1 MNLHF
6 KNYRSFVY
14 VTTVKTIYVKGFA
27 MNTVLF
33 GMTLYQILWYFV
45 IYSFIGWCVEV
56 VFHAMKAHRLVN
68 RGFLNGPVCPVYGFG
83 VVLVFAA
90 VHLIIDGGGGTL
102 QDISIIMLYPIG
114 VFLTTAVELLGG
126 YMLDKTFH
134 ARWWNY
140 SSEKYNF
147 RGYIC
152 LKFSLIWGLGVVF
165 LVKFA
170 HPFIDR
176 ATVQFLP
183 AAVGTWILLAL
194 IIAYFADFVVSVLIM
209 LKLNR
214 SLEELDQIQK
224 DMRIVSDQITR
235 LVAGGSIAAEVLV
248 DAGLTKAGL
257 VKEDTMYAV
266 LDQAFAAGD
275 VIDNKE
281 YNRFRAA
288 GIPEPASVQ
297 VEADIK
303 EAIAERR
310 DDAITAINE
319 KKEAAVSAYNERMD
333 EARAAINET
342 KEAAFSAYAE
352 HRDDA
357 AYAIAETKIA
367 AQDNI
372 EQTREALENKLA
384 ELKNRSA
391 EIYKAAFRHRV
402 FGPLRI
408 LRAFPLLYHEMY
420 SDALQSLRQRAAEFL
435 NPDNTEKGDDECN
448 SSLRR

>member
-1 MNLHF
+1 
-6 KNYRSFVY
+6 
-14 VTTVKTIYVKGFA
+14 

-83 VVLVFAA
+83 VVLVFSAI
-90 VHLIIDGGGGTL
+90 HLIVDGGGGSI
-102 QDISIIMLYPIG
+102 QGVSIIILYPIG
-114 VFLTTAVELLGG
+114 VILTTAVELLGG

-147 RGYIC
+147 HGYIC

-176 ATVQFLP
+176 STVRFLP
-183 AAVGTWILLAL
+183 YAVGLWIIIAL
-194 IIAYFADFVVSVLIM
+194 ILAYFADFVVSVLIM
-209 LKLNR
+209 LKLNH

-224 DMRIVSDQITR
+224 DMRIVSDEITK

-266 LDQAFAAGD
+266 LDQAFNAGD

-281 YNRFRAA
+281 YNKFRAA
-288 GIPEPASVQ
+288 GIPEPAGVQ
-297 VEADIK
+297 VEADIR
-303 EAIAERR
+303 EAIAER
-310 DDAITAINE
+310 
-319 KKEAAVSAYNERMD
+319 KE
-333 EARAAINET
+333 EALAAINET

-357 AYAIAETKIA
+357 AYAIAESKIA

-372 EQTREALENKLA
+372 RQTQEALEKKLA
-384 ELKNRSA
+384 ELRERSN
-391 EIYKAAFRHRV
+391 EIYSTALRHRV

-408 LRAFPLLYHEMY
+408 LRAFPLLYHEVY
-420 SDALQSLRQRAAEFL
+420 DDALLSLRKYASEFL
-435 NPDNTEKGDDECN
+435 NSDDAHRD
-448 SSLRR
+448 S

>member
-1 MNLHF
+1 
-6 KNYRSFVY
+6 
-14 VTTVKTIYVKGFA
+14 

-33 GMTLYQILWYFV
+33 GMTLYQILWYFL
-45 IYSFIGWCVEV
+45 IYSFAGWCVEV

-90 VHLIIDGGGGTL
+90 VHLIVDRSGGTL
-102 QDISIIMLYPIG
+102 QDVSIIMLYPIG
-114 VFLTTAVELLGG
+114 VLLTTAVELLGG
-126 YMLDKTFH
+126 FMLDKAFH

-140 SSEKYNF
+140 SSEKFNF

-176 ATVQFLP
+176 ATVLFLP
-183 AAVGTWILLAL
+183 YTVGIWIILVL

-209 LKLNR
+209 LKLNQ

-224 DMRIVSDQITR
+224 DMRVVSDQITK

-281 YNRFRAA
+281 YNKFRAA
-288 GIPEPASVQ
+288 GIPEPAGAQ
-297 VEADIK
+297 VEADIR
-303 EAIAERR
+303 EAIAER
-310 DDAITAINE
+310 
-319 KKEAAVSAYNERMD
+319 KE
-333 EARAAINET
+333 EALAAINET

-352 HRDDA
+352 QRDNA

-367 AQDNI
+367 AEDNI
-372 EQTREALENKLA
+372 QQTREALEKKLA
-384 ELKNRSA
+384 ELRERST
-391 EIYKAAFRHRV
+391 EIYLTALRHRV

-408 LRAFPLLYHEMY
+408 LKAFPLLYHEVY
-420 SDALQSLRQRAAEFL
+420 GDALQSLRQRAVEL
-435 NPDNTEKGDDECN
+435 MNPDTRDK
-448 SSLRR
+448 

>member
-1 MNLHF
+1 MNI
-6 KNYRSFVY
+6 V
-14 VTTVKTIYVKGFA
+14 I
-27 MNTVLF
+27 F

-83 VVLVFAA
+83 VVLVFTA
-90 VHLIIDGGGGTL
+90 VHIIVDGSGASI
-102 QDISIIMLYPIG
+102 QDVNVIILFPIG
-114 VFLTTAVELLGG
+114 VVLTTAVELLGG
-126 YMLDKTFH
+126 YMLDKSFH

-140 SSEKYNF
+140 SNEKYNF

-152 LKFSLIWGLGVVF
+152 LKFSLLWGVGVVF

-176 ATVQFLP
+176 ATVRFLP
-183 AAVGTWILLAL
+183 YTVGILIILAL
-194 IIAYFADFVVSVLIM
+194 IAAYFSDFVVSVLIM

-214 SLEELDQIQK
+214 YLEELDQIQK
-224 DMRIVSDQITR
+224 DMRIVSDQITK

-257 VKEDTMYAV
+257 VREDTMYAV
-266 LDQAFAAGD
+266 LDQAFGAGD

-281 YNRFRAA
+281 YNKFRAA
-288 GIPEPASVQ
+288 GIPEPAGAK
-297 VEADIK
+297 VEADIR
-303 EAIAERR
+303 EAIAER
-310 DDAITAINE
+310 
-319 KKEAAVSAYNERMD
+319 KE
-333 EARAAINET
+333 EAMAAINET

-357 AYAIAETKIA
+357 AYAIAESKIA
-367 AQDNI
+367 AQENI
-372 EQTREALENKLA
+372 RQTREALEKNLA
-384 ELKNRSA
+384 ELRERSA
-391 EIYKAAFRHRV
+391 QIYSTALRHRV

-420 SDALQSLRQRAAEFL
+420 GDALQSLRQHAAGL
-435 NPDNTEKGDDECN
+435 MKSDDARKD
-448 SSLRR
+448 S

>member
-1 MNLHF
+1 
-6 KNYRSFVY
+6 
-14 VTTVKTIYVKGFA
+14 

-33 GMTLYQILWYFV
+33 GMTLYQILWYFL
-45 IYSFIGWCVEV
+45 IYSFAGWCVEV

-90 VHLIIDGGGGTL
+90 VHLIVDRSGGTL
-102 QDISIIMLYPIG
+102 QDVSIIMLYPIG
-114 VFLTTAVELLGG
+114 VLLTTAVELLGG
-126 YMLDKTFH
+126 FMLDKAFH

-152 LKFSLIWGLGVVF
+152 LKFSLLWGLGVVF

-176 ATVQFLP
+176 ATVLFLP
-183 AAVGTWILLAL
+183 YSVGIWIILVLV
-194 IIAYFADFVVSVLIM
+194 IAYFADFVVSVLIM
-209 LKLNR
+209 LKLNQ
-214 SLEELDQIQK
+214 SLEELDQIQR
-224 DMRIVSDQITR
+224 DMRVVSDQITK

-281 YNRFRAA
+281 YNKFRAA
-288 GIPEPASVQ
+288 GIPEPAGAQ
-297 VEADIK
+297 VEADIR
-303 EAIAERR
+303 EAIAER
-310 DDAITAINE
+310 
-319 KKEAAVSAYNERMD
+319 KE
-333 EARAAINET
+333 EALAAINET

-352 HRDDA
+352 QRDNA

-367 AQDNI
+367 AEDNI
-372 EQTREALENKLA
+372 QQTREALEKKMA
-384 ELKNRSA
+384 ELRERSA
-391 EIYKAAFRHRV
+391 EIYSTALRHRV

-408 LRAFPLLYHEMY
+408 LRAFPLLYHEVY
-420 SDALQSLRQRAAEFL
+420 GDALQSLRQRAVEL
-435 NPDNTEKGDDECN
+435 MNPDTRDK
-448 SSLRR
+448 

>member
-1 MNLHF
+1 MN
-6 KNYRSFVY
+6 
-14 VTTVKTIYVKGFA
+14 I
-27 MNTVLF
+27 VLF

-45 IYSFIGWCVEV
+45 IYSFAGWCVEV

-90 VHLIIDGGGGTL
+90 VHLIVDGSGGTL
-102 QDISIIMLYPIG
+102 SDVSIIMLYPIG
-114 VFLTTAVELLGG
+114 VVLTTMVELLGG
-126 YMLDKTFH
+126 FMLDKAFH

-165 LVKFA
+165 LVKYA

-176 ATVQFLP
+176 ATVQFMP
-183 AAVGTWILLAL
+183 FAVGIWLILAL

-209 LKLNR
+209 MKFNQ

-224 DMRIVSDQITR
+224 DMRIVSDQITK

-281 YNRFRAA
+281 YNKFRAA
-288 GIPEPASVQ
+288 GIPEPAGVQ

-303 EAIAERR
+303 EALAERK
-310 DDAITAINE
+310 A
-319 KKEAAVSAYNERMD
+319 EAM
-333 EARAAINET
+333 AALDET

-357 AYAIAETKIA
+357 AYAIAETKVA

-372 EQTREALENKLA
+372 QQTRDALEKKLD
-384 ELKNRSA
+384 ELRERST
-391 EIYKAAFRHRV
+391 EIYRAAMRHRI

-408 LRAFPLLYHEMY
+408 LRAFPLLYHETY
-420 SDALQSLRQRAAEFL
+420 SEALQNLRQHVYEL
-435 NPDNTEKGDDECN
+435 LKPDGSDTTDDRQLKN
-448 SSLRR
+448 HNN